1 MSHLAGPSGLRGMK
15 LFLLGATG
23 KTGTHLL
30 ELALARGHEVTAFVR
45 SPQKLEPQERLHVV
59 AGDPLTSTA
68 LATALPGHDAV
79 LSTFGAGPRDAL
91 KPSHLMTEF
100 AQSLAPAMS
109 SSGVRR
115 LVILSAAV
123 LFPGRGLAYHFFR
136 WLLRHHARDL
146 LAMEETMKSAGL
158 SWTIARPGRLAHK
171 PGEQYRAQAGGIP
184 AGGGGA
190 QAMSFRA
197 AASFMPEAAEK
208 GAYLNEIVG
217 LAR

>member
-1 MSHLAGPSGLRGMK
+1 MK

-30 ELALARGHEVTAFVR
+30 DLALGHGHEVTAFVR
-45 SPQKLEPQERLHVV
+45 SPQKLTPRERLQVV
-59 AGDPLTSTA
+59 AGNPLTPTE
-68 LATALPGHDAV
+68 LAAALPGHDAV

-91 KPSHLMTEF
+91 KASTLMTNF
-100 AQSLAPAMS
+100 AQSLVPAMA

-123 LFPGRGLAYHFFR
+123 LFPGRGLAYHFFN

-146 LAMEETMKSAGL
+146 REMERLVTHGGS
-158 SWTIARPGRLAHK
+158 SFTIARPGRL
-171 PGEQYRAQAGGIP
+171 EQSRDERYRARVGGLP
-184 AGGGGA
+184 EGGGGA
-190 QAMSFRA
+190 NAMSFRA
-197 AASFMPEAAEK
+197 VACFMLEVVER
-208 GAYLNEIVG
+208 GAHLNEVVG